1 MRSEEEP
8 RSSLDV
14 EYEGSDVTPRVAY
27 RLGTGHVQ
35 IAPESA
41 GAEGDGGIEPH
52 TRFACDP
59 FSRRSWNLSSSSPSG
74 PGLAAVEAAGIEP
87 GHAVNTQTETQR
99 WLALFF
105 RRETSQSRGSDGTA
119 SRRVDPLKTIRFRS
133 TVADLG
139 QQRTQ
144 RVIFPPAC
152 PSLRARHTG
161 SRTGNAGQLSS
172 RFDGTR
178 AYALSLSLTLRG
190 YDLPSTRGGSSR
202 SFMCRRTSRSRLGIA
217 PGAQGGVDDA
227 SHA

>member
-87 GHAVNTQTETQR
+87 ANLCVQDSEPSQR
-99 WLALFF
+99 HPLFYSVV
-105 RRETSQSRGSDGTA
+105 RRGKYGIRT
-119 SRRVDPLKTIRFRS
+119 RVSRS
-133 TVADLG
+133 TDA
-139 QQRTQ
+139 R
-144 RVIFPPAC
+144 
-152 PSLRARHTG
+152 SLR
-161 SRTGNAGQLSS
+161 LS
-172 RFDGTR
+172 
-178 AYALSLSLTLRG
+178 
-190 YDLPSTRGGSSR
+190 
-202 SFMCRRTSRSRLGIA
+202 
-217 PGAQGGVDDA
+217 
-227 SHA
+227 